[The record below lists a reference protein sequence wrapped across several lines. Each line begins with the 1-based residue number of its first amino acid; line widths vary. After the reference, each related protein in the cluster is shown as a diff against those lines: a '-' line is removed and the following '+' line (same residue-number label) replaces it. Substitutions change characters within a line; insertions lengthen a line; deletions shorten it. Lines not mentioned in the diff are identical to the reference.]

1 MSEGKVVVDRRL
13 ARAMLYEEAAK
24 AAAGYVEQTW
34 VAPIEAISEAAEHA
48 NRTHIAFLG
57 TAILAKCV
65 NTAIDVFAVKEE
77 ASSTAY
83 SARGLC
89 HQVLVPNAPELDI
102 NLGVTGRE
110 PLNNQPY
117 FRILRMSRD
126 IPARTTA
133 KPVVTLLCDFLDR
146 LQNAS
151 EAEARQALRAFIIVR
166 RRFGP
171 RYSTKLDGFTRLLA
185 PDQLANRISAFVQA
199 NSEGG
204 RRAQAAAA
212 GLMDI
217 VTDSQRVDVRRVND
231 PSRSVPGDV
240 NVRAVGG
247 GGWARIFEVRDKPI
261 TREDLY
267 VLIRKCQET
276 SVTEAVMVA
285 TAPAQPPVPVEEAQ
299 RWAAE
304 RGVNLTAF
312 FDWRSLVRQALL
324 WAEPS
329 SFAAAGLAPAR
340 IERRLIELE
349 VAEAS
354 VAQWAAEFASSPPP

>member
-1 MSEGKVVVDRRL
+1 MSEVKAEIDRRL
-13 ARAMLYEEAAK
+13 ARGILYEEAAK
-24 AAAGYVEQTW
+24 AAAGYVDQSW
-34 VAPIEAISEAAEHA
+34 VGPIEALSAAAQHA

-57 TAILAKCV
+57 TAILAKCSNPKV
-65 NTAIDVFAVKEE
+65 DVFAVKEE
-77 ASSTAY
+77 AGPGAY

-117 FRILRMSRD
+117 FRILRMARD

-133 KPVVTLLCDFLDR
+133 RPIIELLCDFLDR
-146 LQNAS
+146 LQMAS
-151 EAEARQALRAFIIVR
+151 DTDARQALRAFITVR

-171 RYSTKLDGFTRLLA
+171 RYTARLDDAAALSPAALIGHIVPFS
-185 PDQLANRISAFVQA
+185 QEV
-199 NSEGG
+199 SEGG
-204 RRAQAAAA
+204 RRAQAVVA
-212 GLMDI
+212 GLLD
-217 VTDSQRVDVRRVND
+217 VFAGADRVDVRRVND

-240 NVRAVGG
+240 NVRSPDLK
-247 GGWARIFEVRDKPI
+247 GWEKVFEVRDKPI

-276 SVTEAVMVA
+276 GVAEAVMVA
-285 TAPAQPPVPVEEAQ
+285 LSTSQATVPVDEAK

-304 RGVNLTAF
+304 RGVNLTTF
-312 FDWRSLVRQALL
+312 FSWPELIGQVLF
-324 WAEPS
+324 WAGTS
-329 SFAAAGLAPAR
+329 SFIGAAQAPAR
-340 IERRLIELE
+340 IEQRLIELE

-354 VAQWAAEFASSPPP
+354 LQAWVERFSEHVV